1 MSYRES
7 NLDRRCRERF
17 EANYN
22 QILRGVEL
30 LEGRLRGL
38 KPFKLD
44 LNFPITAIAGKNGS
58 GKSTLL
64 AMVCCAF
71 HSPPDGFKLAR
82 RSKPYYRFS
91 DFFMQRNEEGEAS
104 DIEIFYAIAHDE
116 WAPDDDQPDGVG
128 VANQRRWKK
137 KGGKWN
143 DYDRRIARNVVFLGI
158 ERVVP
163 HIERSQSRSYRQRFK
178 AGAKQGWEEQA
189 RNSVSF
195 VLNRSYASFG
205 TLSHERYTL
214 PIVSVGKTTYSG
226 FNMGAGENAL
236 FEIFSTIYRCGA
248 NALIVIDE
256 IELGLHVEAQRRLIE
271 ELKRACVKLGCQI
284 VCTTHSMEIFDSLP
298 DDARVLLESRNGSTI
313 IQPGVSSQYAFVK
326 MGGHAHEL
334 EIMVEDHVAKTIVLN
349 ALDAE
354 TRKRVKVSQIGS
366 AGALTRQLAATY
378 LRKEKTPI
386 LVVYDGEQRNLA
398 KKNTKTAEKLL
409 ETEDP
414 KFKEWFAAH
423 TCYLPGDTWPEA
435 WLVQKMRENVEVLA
449 GELKVDEGSLVDAI
463 EAAQQDGK
471 HNEFHSLSETLGF
484 DDSSNLISIV
494 SSKVSQFAHG
504 EFSDMK
510 VTIHRLV
517 NGET

>member
-17 EANYN
+17 DSNYN
-22 QILRGVEL
+22 QMLRAVKL
-30 LEGRLRGL
+30 IEGRLRGL
-38 KPFKLD
+38 KPFRLE

-71 HSPPDGFKLAR
+71 HSSPGGFKLAR

-91 DFFMQRNEEGEAS
+91 DFFMQRNEEGEAA
-104 DIEIFYAIAHDE
+104 DTEIFYTIAHND
-116 WAPDDDQPDGVG
+116 WAPDDERPDGNG
-128 VANQRRWKK
+128 LGDQRRWKK

-143 DYDRRIARNVVFLGI
+143 DYDRRIERNVVFLGI

-178 AGAKQGWEEQA
+178 AGATQSWEDQA
-189 RNSVSF
+189 RRSVSF
-195 VLNRSYASFG
+195 VLNRTYVSFG
-205 TLSHERYTL
+205 TLSHQRYTL

-236 FEIFSTIYRCGA
+236 FDIFSTIYRCGA

-256 IELGLHVEAQRRLIE
+256 IELGLHVAAQRRLIE
-271 ELKRACVKLGCQI
+271 ELKRACVALGCQI
-284 VCTTHSMEIFDSLP
+284 VCTTHSKEIFDSLP

-313 IQPGVSSQYAFVK
+313 IQPGVTSQYAFAK
-326 MGGHAHEL
+326 MGGKEAHEL
-334 EIMVEDHVAKTIVLN
+334 EIMVEDNVAKTIVLN

-354 TRKRVKVSQIGS
+354 LRTRVKVTQIGS
-366 AGALTRQLAATY
+366 AGVLTRQLAATY
-378 LRKEKTPI
+378 LRKEKIPI
-386 LVVYDGEQRNLA
+386 LVVFDGEQRNLA
-398 KKNTKTAEKLL
+398 SKNAKTAAKLL

-414 KFKEWFAAH
+414 AFAEWFAEH
-423 TCYLPGDTWPEA
+423 SCYLPGDTWPEA

-449 GELKVDEGSLVDAI
+449 GELKVDQGALVDAI
-463 EAAQQDGK
+463 EEAQQAGK
-471 HNEFHSLSETLGF
+471 HNEFYSLSESLGF
-484 DDSSNLISIV
+484 NDRSNLLSIV
-494 SSKVSQFAHG
+494 SSKVSQLAHAEFANLMTG
-504 EFSDMK
+504 IQRFLK
-510 VTIHRLV
+510 
-517 NGET
+517 